1 MPGRSDQSI
10 YSSYLEDN
18 AAGGG
23 FGNSPVL
30 VIHHLF
36 LVKAGPR
43 SSAQRSIC
51 HPSTDKYFRTVS
63 QSIMSNTCH
72 ARTLDDIMSTA
83 ELDI

>member
-1 MPGRSDQSI
+1 MPGGSDQSI

-36 LVKAGPR
+36 LVKAGPKKLCTAKCM
-43 SSAQRSIC
+43 SSK
-51 HPSTDKYFRTVS
+51 HK
-63 QSIMSNTCH
+63 
-72 ARTLDDIMSTA
+72 
-83 ELDI
+83 